1 MDEHTQKETR
11 VIAHMMSLGLRE
23 VAPLAYDSFNKYIIN
38 SYTLTVDEL
47 RALLNDEEYKTDSK
61 SGLHEFN
68 KKKQD
73 IMNKIK

>member
-1 MDEHTQKETR
+1 M
-11 VIAHMMSLGLRE
+11 
-23 VAPLAYDSFNKYIIN
+23 IN

-47 RALLNDEEYKTDSK
+47 KALLNDEEYKTDSK